1 MGLYSGSSPSSKSKN
16 PGEVTIHH
24 QRDTHTPN
32 WLTRKSQPG
41 VCVMETPE
49 HANSILDAESVKASK
64 SSAVYIRWRMILRAG
79 PQPSLSGQLLSWHQ
93 CTLRSFYFHCPRR
106 NFSALRGYS
115 KGRSPKV
122 ALGGGRNVCPSSH
135 GVEKATSAH
144 GLSRRRAQTQCCPN
158 GLQRITVSEN

>member
-24 QRDTHTPN
+24 QRDTHTQ
-32 WLTRKSQPG
+32 LTHTQESTWC

-93 CTLRSFYFHCPRR
+93 CRLRSFYFHCPRR
-106 NFSALRGYS
+106 NFSAVRGYS
-115 KGRSPKV
+115 KGPSPKV

-135 GVEKATSAH
+135 GIEQSHFRAWVVTSSRSNTM
-144 GLSRRRAQTQCCPN
+144 LS
-158 GLQRITVSEN
+158 